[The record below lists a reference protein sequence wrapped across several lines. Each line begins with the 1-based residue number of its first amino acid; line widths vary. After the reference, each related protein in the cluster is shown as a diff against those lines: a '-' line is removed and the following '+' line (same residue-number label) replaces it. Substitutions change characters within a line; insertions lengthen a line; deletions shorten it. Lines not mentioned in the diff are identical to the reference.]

1 MTSIKKI
8 NKFSFYLFFFGDR
21 VQFQAKKKKRPSDFV
36 CVCVKFVAHLL
47 SMFPV
52 YISTRTRFSM
62 GHKKINQE
70 MKRKKKKNA
79 LTRKRLKM
87 NAAGVAEVL
96 TFFLSKSITDDGRRF
111 ISRDIRHV
119 NCFDDNNN
127 NSKVSK
133 GAVYGRKKSVWGNK

>member
-1 MTSIKKI
+1 M
-8 NKFSFYLFFFGDR
+8 
-21 VQFQAKKKKRPSDFV
+21 

-70 MKRKKKKNA
+70 MKRKKKNA

-133 GAVYGRKKSVWGNK
+133 GAVYGRKKSVWGGGTNRIPPYPDSNSPSHRTRYAYLRLNIKRRK